1 MKRNNT
7 ERLSLATLRREK
19 GFGLI
24 EVLVS
29 LLILAVG
36 LLGLGSL
43 QTTGLTMTSEARN
56 RSQAV
61 FIAEDL
67 FERARANRE
76 NLNGYDT
83 SAADDLECKTNFAIS
98 NGGVATDDIA
108 EWQNSIACLLP
119 NGNGSVEVS
128 GNTVTVEVT
137 WDANSGNE
145 DDGLLTMTAEI

>member
-1 MKRNNT
+1 MKNDM
-7 ERLSLATLRREK
+7 ERLSLTIRYRQS

-29 LLILAVG
+29 LLILAIG

-56 RSQAV
+56 RSQAI
-61 FIAEDL
+61 FLAEDL
-67 FERARANRE
+67 FERARANRQ
-76 NLNGYDT
+76 NLSAYDT
-83 SAADDLECKTNFAIS
+83 DAADDLECQTDFAIS

-108 EWQNSIACLLP
+108 EWHNALACLLP

-128 GNTVTVEVT
+128 GNSVTVDVT
-137 WDANSGNE
+137 WDANSGNN
-145 DDGLLTMTAEI
+145 DDGSLTMTAEI